1 MRYLFFDIECANCF
15 NGNGKICS
23 FGYVLTDTSFNV
35 LEKRDILINPRSK
48 FHLRGSKDGIELA
61 YPEEVFR
68 AQPDFKHFYSEIKKL
83 LTEKDQIVFGHSVS
97 NDVGFIRSECVRYNL
112 PPINYEFYDGQI
124 LFQKITNR
132 QRNISLES
140 INEYFGYNTD
150 ESVLHKSDDDAYVTM
165 LSIKA
170 MAERMGK
177 SIVELIKL
185 CPACYGK
192 IENGVLSHKV
202 LSKKEIQRKIQQDIE
217 DTVSEKSNTEGKYY
231 GKKFSFA
238 IEIEGCIEVFKLYIK
253 ALYENGGT
261 YTIRTS
267 ECNCF
272 VEGKKRCFRTN
283 NILVKKRKNNSIL
296 ILNQEEFREA
306 VGISKEDYDKAIE
319 RENEFRRIMSN
330 QQSTELIMLAKEKG
344 TYEEE
349 ETTSEKKVLEE
360 VTPIYEGKN
369 PNLVNALQEF
379 MTRSENSNQRPNKK
393 FKYKYNKNFSKNSSG
408 KQKTQG
414 NKAQTK

>member
-23 FGYVLTDTSFNV
+23 FGYVLTDTNFKV

-48 FHLRGSKDGIELA
+48 FHLRGAKDGIELA

-68 AQPDFKHFYSEIKKL
+68 AQPDFKHFYNEIKTL

-140 INEYFGYNTD
+140 ISEYFGYNTD

-177 SIVELIKL
+177 SIEELIKL

-192 IENGVLSHKV
+192 IENGVVVHKV
-202 LSKKEIQRKIQQDIE
+202 LSKKEVQRKIQQDVE
-217 DTVSEKSNTEGKYY
+217 DTVSGKSNTEGKYY

-238 IEIEGCIEVFKLYIK
+238 MDIEGCIEVFKLYIK

-261 YTIRTS
+261 YTIKTS
-267 ECNCF
+267 ESNCF
-272 VEGKKRCFRTN
+272 VEGKKHCFRTT
-283 NILVKKRKNNSIL
+283 NIHLKKKKNSNIL
-296 ILNQEEFREA
+296 ILNQEEYREA
-306 VGISKEDYDKAIE
+306 VGITKEDYDQAIK
-319 RENEFRRIMSN
+319 RENEFRRIMST
-330 QQSTELIMLAKEKG
+330 QQSTELIELAKMKG

-349 ETTSEKKVLEE
+349 ETASEKKALEE
-360 VTPIYEGKN
+360 VSPIYEGKN
-369 PNLVNALQEF
+369 PNLVNALEEF
-379 MTRSENSNQRPNKK
+379 ISRNDNNNQRSNKK
-393 FKYKYNKNFSKNSSG
+393 YKYKYNKNFSKNSANR
-408 KQKTQG
+408 QKTQS
-414 NKAQTK
+414 NKAQS